1 MLRRKLSRFAPH
13 RIIGGMT
20 RRLTQ
25 MLRQIVRFASAAVL
39 VAGVAIVGFAPLVQA
54 APPKMKRARPPQF
67 PKSVSDAFLPDASQT
82 LVGPRPSAAAAKT
95 APKTPT
101 QPTAGPAALPADGKS
116 WSKLITA
123 EAVEDEI
130 KARQVL
136 LAKAVQNATR
146 FKAGENQQARTEL
159 GVLATML
166 AIVADYDGNIR
177 WQRDAPALRDL
188 VARAGFN
195 CKVASDASFQEASSR
210 ADDLQTL
217 VRGGSLALA
226 APPGAVS
233 WPRVSDRSELMKRLE
248 QAEQQGIA
256 PAVAS
261 ETAFKKNSDRLL
273 HDAQIAAALA
283 DVISR
288 EGYEF
293 ADDETY
299 LEHARGMRAQAIL
312 LRDATLQGNYEH
324 ARQAAGAL
332 GQSCTNCHEGYRS

>member
-1 MLRRKLSRFAPH
+1 VSAL
-13 RIIGGMT
+13 
-20 RRLTQ
+20 
-25 MLRQIVRFASAAVL
+25 VAAV
-39 VAGVAIVGFAPLVQA
+39 AGIAIVGLVSAIVQA
-54 APPKMKRARPPQF
+54 APPKVRRARPPQF
-67 PKSVSDAFLPDASQT
+67 PKSVAEVFFPDASQK
-82 LVGPRPSAAAAKT
+82 LVGPRPSAVAAKT
-95 APKTPT
+95 VADSPLPPPSSPGAP
-101 QPTAGPAALPADGKS
+101 AADGKS

-146 FKAGENQQARTEL
+146 FKAGDNQQARTEL

-166 AIVADYDGNIR
+166 AIVADFDGSIR

-210 ADDLQTL
+210 AEDLQTL
-217 VRGGSLALA
+217 VRGGSLSLSPPSA
-226 APPGAVS
+226 AVA
-233 WPRVSDRSELMKRLE
+233 WPRISDRSELMKRLE
-248 QAEQQGIA
+248 QAEQQGIT
-256 PAVAS
+256 PAVSGEA
-261 ETAFKKNSDRLL
+261 AFKKNSDRLL
-273 HDAQIAAALA
+273 HDAQIVAALS
-283 DVISR
+283 DVITR

-299 LEHARGMRAQAIL
+299 LELARAMREQAMR
-312 LRDATLQGNYEH
+312 LRDATLQGNYEQ

-332 GQSCTNCHEGYRS
+332 GQACTNCHEGYRS